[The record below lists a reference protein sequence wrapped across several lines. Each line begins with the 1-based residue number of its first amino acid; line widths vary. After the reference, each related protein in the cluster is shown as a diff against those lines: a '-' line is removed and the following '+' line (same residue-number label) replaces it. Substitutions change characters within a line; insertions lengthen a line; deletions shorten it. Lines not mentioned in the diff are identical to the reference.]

1 MRIVFMATFLIRRA
15 GEAPRVPTVDLKR
28 DQGLFAVPSP
38 TLCLH
43 DERRARESTS
53 PSDFLRGLAKGVA
66 NPDRHLPARPA
77 PPCERQHAV
86 WPSVPAHCFRLPL
99 PSARRAGH

>member
-1 MRIVFMATFLIRRA
+1 MGIVFMAHLTVSARGRCTL
-15 GEAPRVPTVDLKR
+15 GAPTADLKLGH
-28 DQGLFAVPSP
+28 GLFAVSAP
-38 TLCLH
+38 TLLG
-43 DERRARESTS
+43 RRAAPQESTS

-77 PPCERQHAV
+77 PRCERQHAV
-86 WPSVPAHCFRLPL
+86 WLSAPAHCFPLPL